1 MNGPLRIIFS
11 VTLLLMWTIFGL
23 SLANDAWTTTNWL
36 MLGLAF
42 LGCSVIF
49 INFAYVF
56 SYGYAISMLIIHL
69 AILALRPS
77 LAAALIAGL
86 GAAYGARLWRFTH
99 VRYRNATYGWIKARG
114 DKADAALPV
123 ALRLYLWVAVSWLMT
138 FTAMSAWR
146 VSESGVLSPWIVAGA
161 LVMLA
166 GLLLETVADQQKQ
179 AGKTRNP
186 DGFVSDGLYRRIRH
200 PNYAGEMIFQV
211 GLMLACIG
219 SAQSWL
225 EYAACLIG
233 PGYIVILMYYAGV
246 EADEKQQHRYGADPA
261 YGEYRQ
267 RSGAFLPGKG
277 QPG

>member
-11 VTLLLMWTIFGL
+11 ITLLLMWTIFGL
-23 SLANDAWTTTNWL
+23 SLANDTWTTSNWL

-56 SYGYAISMLIIHL
+56 SYGYAISMLIIHV
-69 AILALRPS
+69 AILALKPS

-99 VRYRNATYGWIKARG
+99 VRYRSTSYGWIKARG
-114 DKADAALPV
+114 DKADATLPV

-146 VSESGVLSPWIVAGA
+146 VAEGGVLTPWVMAGA

-179 AGKTRNP
+179 AGKRRNP
-186 DGFVSDGLYRRIRH
+186 ESFVSDGLYRHIRH
-200 PNYAGEMIFQV
+200 PNYVGEMGFQI

-219 SAQSWL
+219 AAQTWL
-225 EYAACLIG
+225 EYAACLVG
-233 PGYIVILMYYAGV
+233 PGYIVILMYHAGL
-246 EADEKQQHRYGADPA
+246 EADEKQLHRYGADPA
-261 YGEYRQ
+261 YGQYRQ

-277 QPG
+277 

>member
-11 VTLLLMWTIFGL
+11 VTLLLMWTVFGL

-56 SYGYAISMLIIHL
+56 SYGYAISMLIIHV
-69 AILALRPS
+69 AILTLRPS

-99 VRYRNATYGWIKARG
+99 VRYRNATYGQIKARG
-114 DKADAALPV
+114 DKADATLPV

-138 FTAMSAWR
+138 FTTMSAWR
-146 VSESGVLSPWIVAGA
+146 VSESGVLTPWVAGGA
-161 LVMLA
+161 LIMLV

-179 AGKTRNP
+179 AGKARNP
-186 DGFVSDGLYRRIRH
+186 ESFVTDGLYRRIRH
-200 PNYAGEMIFQV
+200 PNYVGEMVFQV

-219 SAQSWL
+219 SAQTWL

-233 PGYIVILMYYAGV
+233 PLYIVILMYYAGV

-261 YGEYRQ
+261 YGQYRQ
-267 RSGAFLPGKG
+267 RSGAFLPGSG
-277 QPG
+277 

>member
-23 SLANDAWTTTNWL
+23 SLAKDAWTTTNWL

-69 AILALRPS
+69 AILALKPS

-99 VRYRNATYGWIKARG
+99 VRYRNAIYGRIKARG
-114 DKADAALPV
+114 DKADATLPV
-123 ALRLYLWVAVSWLMT
+123 ALRLYLWIAVSWLMT
-138 FTAMSAWR
+138 FTTMSAWR
-146 VSESGVLSPWIVAGA
+146 VSESGVLTPWVVAGA
-161 LVMLA
+161 LIMLA

-179 AGKTRNP
+179 AGKARNP

-200 PNYAGEMIFQV
+200 PNYVGEMVFQV

-219 SAQSWL
+219 SAQTWL
-225 EYAACLIG
+225 EYAACLIA
-233 PGYIVILMYYAGV
+233 PLYIVILMYYAGIG
-246 EADEKQQHRYGADPA
+246 ADEQQQQRYDADPA

-277 QPG
+277 

>member
-23 SLANDAWTTTNWL
+23 SLANDAWTTSNWL

-99 VRYRNATYGWIKARG
+99 VRYRNAAYGRIKARG
-114 DKADAALPV
+114 DKANATLPV

-146 VSESGVLSPWIVAGA
+146 VSESGVLTPWVAGRR
-161 LVMLA
+161 A
-166 GLLLETVADQQKQ
+166 GHAHWPA
-179 AGKTRNP
+179 AGNGCR
-186 DGFVSDGLYRRIRH
+186 SAE
-200 PNYAGEMIFQV
+200 AGRQDP
-211 GLMLACIG
+211 
-219 SAQSWL
+219 QS
-225 EYAACLIG
+225 G
-233 PGYIVILMYYAGV
+233 
-246 EADEKQQHRYGADPA
+246 
-261 YGEYRQ
+261 
-267 RSGAFLPGKG
+267 
-277 QPG
+277 